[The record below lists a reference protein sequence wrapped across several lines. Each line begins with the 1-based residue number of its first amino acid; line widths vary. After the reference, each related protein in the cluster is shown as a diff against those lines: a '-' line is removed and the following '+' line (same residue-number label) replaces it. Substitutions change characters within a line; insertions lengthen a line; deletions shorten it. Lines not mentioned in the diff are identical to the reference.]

1 MGIKASFDT
10 NNRIIEITEAPV
22 ISPGAIVGQTT
33 IDIEI
38 DLYSDAKE
46 DWKNNVVPRGNVFP
60 FITAE
65 SAGDALPGGQV
76 EPAFFRLRNDEGWRI
91 LPYDDDHELT
101 LLGNIVPVD
110 PTLPIFAPRAT
121 RTILIFR
128 DGSQVAQMTTNT
140 VIDAVSQVP
149 EILDIHGQVAR
160 SVYIDTELATN
171 GNGYQQTPFNNFT
184 DAVDYAEANG
194 LKNLVILA
202 DADIDRQLKNF
213 VITGVGTPRI
223 DTGIHNLD
231 KSEFNRCTL
240 TGLYTG
246 RIVAQECNL
255 TGTFN
260 LNGFFENCA
269 YGSNFIVPDGGIA
282 LVKDCSAFVIGQ
294 DIPTFDIGGIS
305 GTGVLIVTGWNGGFK
320 LINVN
325 QVTDDVKL
333 VMNVSRAVLD
343 ASCTG
348 GQINVGGVTRLVNNS
363 AGSTI
368 VSEVLDPNYLFNAY
382 TRLGLEKGN
391 PWTDTPAQSRDA
403 NGSIILDN
411 TGDGETTSTGTRQ

>member
-1 MGIKASFDT
+1 MALQLDYFNKIIAITSPTTEVDAQVLHDFVEDGMASPIGMVSDGANPSFWGDILKPEGKIEDENNPGIFSQIIIILNPEWQIQFWQNSGYT
-10 NNRIIEITEAPV
+10 RIY
-22 ISPGAIVGQTT
+22 GGKIVGGLNGQPMKATG
-33 IDIEI
+33 
-38 DLYSDAKE
+38 A
-46 DWKNNVVPRGNVFP
+46 
-60 FITAE
+60 
-65 SAGDALPGGQV
+65 AGDITVL
-76 EPAFFRLRNDEGWRI
+76 ES
-91 LPYDDDHELT
+91 
-101 LLGNIVPVD
+101 PVD
-110 PTLPIFAPRAT
+110 GLVVQNEKI
-121 RTILIFR
+121 
-128 DGSQVAQMTTNT
+128 N
-140 VIDAVSQVP
+140 
-149 EILDIHGQVAR
+149 DIHGQVTR
-160 SVYIDTELATN
+160 SVYIDTELGVN
-171 GNGYQQTPFNNFT
+171 GNGYQQSPFNNFT

-213 VITGVGTPRI
+213 VITGVGTPKI
-223 DTGIHNLD
+223 DTGVHNLD
-231 KSEFNRCTL
+231 KSEFSRCTL

-294 DIPTFDIGGIS
+294 DIPVFDIGGVS
-305 GTGVLIVTGWNGGFK
+305 GTGVLVVAGWNGGFK

-333 VMNVSRAVLD
+333 VMNVSKAVLD

-382 TRLGLEKGN
+382 TRLGLEKDN
-391 PWTDTPAQSRDA
+391 PWTDTPTQSRDA
-403 NGSIILDN
+403 NGTIILDN